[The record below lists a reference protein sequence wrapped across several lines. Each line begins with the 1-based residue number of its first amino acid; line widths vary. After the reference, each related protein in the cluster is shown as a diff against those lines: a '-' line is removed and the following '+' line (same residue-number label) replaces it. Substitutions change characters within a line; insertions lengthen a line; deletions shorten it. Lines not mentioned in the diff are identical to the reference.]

1 MLGVDEATVKKVLT
15 SWGPGKFDAELNLDG
30 KAFRPD
36 GKPAA
41 TLNPAGLRACRRQ
54 QSYLDRRLGH
64 GHLLECL
71 SSANLEMHGKG
82 KFYDPRLDNA
92 EKYPVAARTRQGHKR

>member
-1 MLGVDEATVKKVLT
+1 MKMLETDEATVKKVLT

-41 TLNPAGLRACRRQ
+41 TLNP
-54 QSYLDRRLGH
+54 
-64 GHLLECL
+64 
-71 SSANLEMHGKG
+71 
-82 KFYDPRLDNA
+82 PRLDWPA
-92 EKYPVAARTRQGHKR
+92 